1 MESTRTEG
9 RAEPVASG
17 KRALVRGCRMRTVIA
32 ALVGLIFVAQVSA
45 AEVSVDNPPQ
55 AGFAAGAV
63 RHVVVTV
70 NKSRTF
76 RAEKPFTKAI
86 VGSAAIVDVLPMSN
100 QVLFLQGKKL
110 GATNVSIF
118 DADAQLIEILDVEV
132 AIDTAGMQQ
141 RIQASTGIKAIRVS
155 ANGSQVILT
164 GMAPDTVVADRALAV
179 ARGMAGDA
187 VVNAM
192 QVAPAQQVM
201 LEVRFLEVT
210 RDAGRHLGVNL
221 FAAGPGGGGINT
233 GLGNATN
240 ASRFM
245 RDNGGVPIQQNQQ
258 PVATPGTLPLIQSAG
273 TLLGATSGPFG
284 TVLANVLS
292 KNGTTIDVLITALEE
307 KGLARRLAEPNL
319 IALSGDTARF
329 LAGGEFPVPVPSTT
343 SSGAPTVTVEFK
355 KFGVELAFVPTVL
368 SRGLINLRVE
378 PSVSELDFANAVQ
391 ISGTTVPALTTRN
404 ARTTVE
410 LRDGQSF
417 AIAGLLQTRTDK
429 NLSQVPW
436 IGSVPILGALF
447 RSSAYQQNET
457 DLVIIVTPHLVAPAV
472 PGQRLASPLDARLP
486 GNDVDFF
493 LNGQPEVRQRYNDF
507 VTSGGDLKGP
517 YGHMIVPEYGSNNV
531 VVKSSDIALK
541 AKN

>member
-141 RIQASTGIKAIRVS
+141 KIQASTGIKAIRVS

-164 GMAPDTVVADRALAV
+164 GLVPDTVVADRALAV
-179 ARGMAGDA
+179 ARGLAGDA

-201 LEVRFLEVT
+201 LEVRFLEVS
-210 RDAGRHLGVNL
+210 RSAGRDLGVNW
-221 FAAGPGGGGINT
+221 FGANAGGTKGFNT
-233 GLGNATN
+233 GSPGTQSPITSAG
-240 ASRFM
+240 A
-245 RDNGGVPIQQNQQ
+245 GGVP
-258 PVATPGTLPLIQSAG
+258 VFTTAG
-273 TLLGATSGPFG
+273 TLLNNTTTGPFA
-284 TVLANVLS
+284 TVLASVF
-292 KNGTTIDVLITALEE
+292 KNGNASLDVLVTALEQ
-307 KGLARRLAEPNL
+307 KGLVRRLAEPNL
-319 IALSGDTARF
+319 MALSGDTARF
-329 LAGGEFPVPVPSTT
+329 LAGGEFPVPSVQPS
-343 SSGAPTVTVEFK
+343 SSGGQPIITTQYK
-355 KFGVELAFVPTVL
+355 PFGVQLSFVPTVL
-368 SRGLINLRVE
+368 SRGVINLRVE
-378 PSVSELDFANAVQ
+378 PSVSELDFTNAVT
-391 ISGTTVPALTTRN
+391 ISGTQIPSLITRD

-417 AIAGLLQTRTDK
+417 AIAGLLQSRSTRD
-429 NLSQVPW
+429 LSQVPW
-436 IGSVPILGALF
+436 IGSVPVLGALF
-447 RSSAYQQNET
+447 RSSDYQQQET
-457 DLVIIVTPHLVAPAV
+457 DLVVIVTPRLVAPAM

-486 GNDVDFF
+486 SNDVDFF

-507 VTSGGDLKGP
+507 VTSGGDVKGP
-517 YGHMIVPEYGSNNV
+517 YGHIIVPEYGSNNV

>member
-1 MESTRTEG
+1 
-9 RAEPVASG
+9 
-17 KRALVRGCRMRTVIA
+17 MRTVIA

-187 VVNAM
+187 VGNAM